1 MAFPQDQNNL
11 SDNPVPLSGSH
22 TTAWASRV
30 IAWIRSSLVPA
41 IQSLVGPIQ
50 TATTNASTALTTAQ
64 GRMSRD
70 FSNITRNTTAMR
82 NLVNNGSQITGD
94 KTNWLLAMEA
104 GHTRIKLVNPDTTG
118 GGGTNFNSII
128 TYSTVIRAY
137 HTRAIQQL
145 GIGSPQGAVTIN
157 YVNDI
162 VGMRDHLHVLS
173 LLPTSAVVVGAQESN
188 WTGPGSVGTIKQYR
202 IKYRTYTS

>member
-22 TTAWASRV
+22 TVAWASRV
-30 IAWIRSSLVPA
+30 IAWIRDSLVPA
-41 IQSLVGPIQ
+41 IKSLTGPVQ
-50 TATTNASTALTTAQ
+50 AATTNASTALTTAQ

-104 GHTRIKLVNPDTTG
+104 GHTRLKLVSPDAAG
-118 GGGTNFNSII
+118 SGGTSFNNVV
-128 TYSTVIRAY
+128 TYSTVIRPY
-137 HTRAIQQL
+137 YTTTTRSL
-145 GIGSPQGAVTIN
+145 GTSSPQGAATIT
-157 YVNDI
+157 YVNAI
-162 VGMRDHLHVLS
+162 HGMTDHLRVLS
-173 LLPTSAVVVGAQESN
+173 LLPASAVVVGAQESN
-188 WTGPGSVGTIKQYR
+188 WTTPGGVASKQYR
-202 IKYRTYTS
+202 IKYRTYS